1 VTLSWT
7 PTVVAV
13 GPRQGLSAPA
23 RPAFEMLCSSVG
35 PLCHRCEQAWGK
47 RGVGRKACALL
58 GGWRAARWM
67 DARLPVVVWCGNI
80 TQKSA
85 FLFDPC
91 TPRNPLPVF
100 LLLRALLLLVL

>member
-1 VTLSWT
+1 
-7 PTVVAV
+7 
-13 GPRQGLSAPA
+13 
-23 RPAFEMLCSSVG
+23 
-35 PLCHRCEQAWGK
+35 
-47 RGVGRKACALL
+47 
-58 GGWRAARWM
+58 M

-100 LLLRALLLLVL
+100 LLLRAGFMMSRFTVLSPGSPRRLLVDSVLLTT